1 MKKCKQGYYYCYTDK
16 KCKRI
21 PLGYHIGTRGYLAK
35 DNEDGGEEN
44 KNGNGNSG
52 NGNGNG
58 DGGNG
63 NGGNG
68 GGVSESKSGDS
79 SLRDWFGKSR
89 SSDGTPGWVQLGGK
103 YAGKP
108 CARQPGQTTKP
119 KCGSSKMKRNL
130 DKDEEQAAFRR
141 KQRQD
146 PNPNRKGKAINVKT
160 EETKKDHE
168 FEMARRQI
176 AKINHASKRLK
187 KKMGKKGEGELKA
200 WVQSK
205 ITKAAD
211 YIDTAADYV
220 TNEAAGE
227 KDACYKKV
235 KSRYSVWPSAYASGA
250 LVKCR
255 KVGAANWGNKSESV
269 TIETAD
275 GKTFAEFIDIIGPN
289 EVREAAKKCWPGYEK
304 KGTKKMFGKT
314 YNNCVKKEENE
325 IDEMISTSGV
335 RMPDQKE
342 VEARQARK
350 KSPEKK
356 KLPKGFVKFYDKH
369 GKGRI
374 IDGKKVYED
383 FEKEIPSGD
392 IKKLTK
398 KAVKRIDTNV
408 SGHVDK
414 KDKTMGDYG
423 EFVPS
428 PDGKKRLVTKV
439 RREEFFN
446 WKEELDEKLN
456 MKKAEMGEVID
467 DFYKSDAPQ
476 FKGKSKE
483 KRREMAIAAKLSAN
497 ESYTIDKDAHNKA
510 KKAAK
515 IRAMMKSSNE
525 NEAKAAE
532 RKTKGPKMFGE
543 DWQKVNKSDKT
554 DGMSAAAVKAYRRE
568 NPGSKLKTAV
578 TGDPKPGS
586 KDAKRRKSFCAR
598 SKGQQDM
605 HNIDCSK
612 TPDKPICKARRRWK
626 C

>member
-1 MKKCKQGYYYCYTDK
+1 M
-16 KCKRI
+16 
-21 PLGYHIGTRGYLAK
+21 
-35 DNEDGGEEN
+35 N
-44 KNGNGNSG
+44 
-52 NGNGNG
+52 
-58 DGGNG
+58 
-63 NGGNG
+63 
-68 GGVSESKSGDS
+68 ESKSGDS
-79 SLRDWFGKSR
+79 SLRDWFSKSR

-141 KQRQD
+141 KNRKD
-146 PNPNRKGKAINVKT
+146 PNPDRKGKAINVKT
-160 EETKKDHE
+160 EETFIEK
-168 FEMARRQI
+168 
-176 AKINHASKRLK
+176 
-187 KKMGKKGEGELKA
+187 
-200 WVQSK
+200 
-205 ITKAAD
+205 
-211 YIDTAADYV
+211 
-220 TNEAAGE
+220 AGE

-255 KVGAANWGNKSESV
+255 KVGAANWGNKTKKESYEFSNWRDDFKP
-269 TIETAD
+269 TEY
-275 GKTFAEFIDIIGPN
+275 EFIDLIKPEPLKGDQIDEGQ
-289 EVREAAKKCWPGYEK
+289 KCWPGYEK

-325 IDEMISTSGV
+325 IDEGRTASGV
-335 RMPDQKE
+335 RDSDAI
-342 VEARQARK
+342 ARRRKGREETKK
-350 KSPEKK
+350 KSRLRRGEMRWQNAQGEWISNKDP
-356 KLPKGFVKFYDKH
+356 
-369 GKGRI
+369 RI
-374 IDGKKVYED
+374 TSVIKNS
-383 FEKEIPSGD
+383 FELEVPSGD

-439 RREEFFN
+439 KKEEFSD
-446 WKEELDEKLN
+446 WRQELDEKLN
-456 MKKAEMGEVID
+456 LKKAEMGEVID

-497 ESYTIDKDAHNKA
+497 ESFTIDKNAHNKA
-510 KKAAK
+510 RTAAK
-515 IRAMMKSSNE
+515 IRAMTKSPNK
-525 NEAKAAE
+525 NEAEVAA

-543 DWQKVNKSDKT
+543 DWQKVNKKDKT

-612 TPDKPICKARRRWK
+612 TPDKPVCKARRRWK

>member
-1 MKKCKQGYYYCYTDK
+1 M
-16 KCKRI
+16 
-21 PLGYHIGTRGYLAK
+21 
-35 DNEDGGEEN
+35 
-44 KNGNGNSG
+44 SG
-52 NGNGNG
+52 SLHHWFKG
-58 DGGNG
+58 
-63 NGGNG
+63 
-68 GGVSESKSGDS
+68 SKSKD
-79 SLRDWFGKSR
+79 GK
-89 SSDGTPGWVQLGGK
+89 PGWVQSDGS
-103 YAGKP
+103 P
-108 CARQPGQTTKP
+108 CANEPGETKTP
-119 KCGSSKMKRNL
+119 KCYSSARLAALKR
-130 DKDEEQAAFRR
+130 K
-141 KQRQD
+141 
-146 PNPNRKGKAINVKT
+146 
-160 EETKKDHE
+160 
-168 FEMARRQI
+168 
-176 AKINHASKRLK
+176 
-187 KKMGKKGEGELKA
+187 GKKGENLIKSADRRKREKDPGQ
-200 WVQSK
+200 QSK
-205 ITKAAD
+205 SGAAKP
-211 YIDTAADYV
+211 TNVKTFAKGRKNKNYV
-220 TNEAAGE
+220 KPEPGLKETMEIIEGQKDVKGKGSGK
-227 KDACYKKV
+227 KDACYHKV

-383 FEKEIPSGD
+383 FEKEVPSGD
-392 IKKLTK
+392 IKKLSK

-414 KDKTMGDYG
+414 KDKSMGDYG
-423 EFVPS
+423 EFIPS
-428 PDGKKRLVTKV
+428 PDGKKKIVTKIK
-439 RREEFFN
+439 REEFSN
-446 WKEELDEKLN
+446 WKQELGEKLN

-515 IRAMMKSSNE
+515 IRAMMKSPNE

-554 DGMSAAAVKAYRRE
+554 DGMSKKAVAAYRRE

-612 TPDKPICKARRRWK
+612 TPDKPVCKARRRWK

>member
-1 MKKCKQGYYYCYTDK
+1 MKTCKQGYYYCYTDK
-16 KCKRI
+16 KCKKV
-21 PLGYHIGTRGYLAK
+21 PLGYHIGARGYLAK
-35 DNEDGGEEN
+35 DDESEGEED
-44 KNGNGNSG
+44 KNGNGS
-52 NGNGNG
+52 NGN
-58 DGGNG
+58 GGNG
-63 NGGNG
+63 NGTSNGNGGNGNG

-119 KCGSSKMKRNL
+119 KCGSSKMAASMS
-130 DKDEEQAAFRR
+130 DKEEEKAFRR
-141 KQRQD
+141 KNRQD
-146 PNPNRKGKAINVKT
+146 SNPDRKGKAINVKT
-160 EETKKDHE
+160 EEVVSEKK
-168 FEMARRQI
+168 
-176 AKINHASKRLK
+176 
-187 KKMGKKGEGELKA
+187 
-200 WVQSK
+200 
-205 ITKAAD
+205 
-211 YIDTAADYV
+211 
-220 TNEAAGE
+220 GE
-227 KDACYKKV
+227 KDACYRKV

-255 KVGAANWGNKSESV
+255 KVGAANWGNKTNKEGFEYSNWRDDFKAIEYEFTDLIKPESISGGV
-269 TIETAD
+269 LEE
-275 GKTFAEFIDIIGPN
+275 GQ
-289 EVREAAKKCWPGYEK
+289 KCWKGYEK

-325 IDEMISTSGV
+325 IDEMIGTTGI
-335 RMPDQKE
+335 RKADPDAPDTYKK
-342 VEARQARK
+342 RK
-350 KSPEKK
+350 VEKK
-356 KLPKGFVKFYDKH
+356 KLPKGYVKFYDKH

-374 IDGKKVYED
+374 IDGKKVYEKFD
-383 FEKEIPSGD
+383 LEVPSGN
-392 IKKLTK
+392 IKKLVK
-398 KAVKRIDTNV
+398 KAVKRIDTDADGDV
-408 SGHVDK
+408 DSGDK
-414 KDKTMGDYG
+414 GGGKYG
-423 EFVPS
+423 EYVPS
-428 PDGKKRLVTKV
+428 SDGKKKIKTKV
-439 RREEFFN
+439 EHSDWRL
-446 WKEELDEKLN
+446 ELDEKLN
-456 MKKAEMGEVID
+456 LKKADMGDVVK

-483 KRREMAIAAKLSAN
+483 KRREMAIAAKLSAD
-497 ESYTIDKDAHNKA
+497 ESFEIDPKAHRQQQR
-510 KKAAK
+510 AAK
-515 IRAMMKSSNE
+515 IRTLAQKGSTKGE
-525 NEAKAAE
+525 KEAAE

-612 TPDKPICKARRRWK
+612 TPDKPVCKARRRWK